1 MKGLV
6 SNAVEPKGM
15 GMSSRVLLLL
25 SLLIIIGDAIATTA
39 SQNQTQS
46 PAAQYQKL
54 LDEYEEGAT
63 ATELAGRFLE
73 LAKQHSGDPVAI
85 DSLVW
90 VLTKL
95 RTRPDAT
102 RALELLERDH
112 LHSEQ
117 FAGAC
122 RHVARTP
129 ALAAEKLLRTALEKS
144 RNEKV
149 RGQACRQLAYLLD
162 QQASVVEQLKKEPES
177 VDRVMQFYGAEY
189 GKYLK
194 ELDRESLEKK
204 REQHYE
210 LMLKSFADVSTPD
223 GTLGEI
229 AEKALFRI
237 RHLSI
242 GRVAPEITGEDI
254 FGKTFKLSDHR
265 GKVVVLSFWGHW

>member
-1 MKGLV
+1 
-6 SNAVEPKGM
+6 
-15 GMSSRVLLLL
+15 MSLKINCVL
-25 SLLIIIGDAIATTA
+25 SLMLVPSIVASANA
-39 SQNQTQS
+39 SQKETS
-46 PAAQYQKL
+46 APAARYQKL
-54 LDEYEEGAT
+54 LDEYEEGAK
-63 ATELAGRFLE
+63 ASELAGRFLE
-73 LAKQHSGDPVAI
+73 LAEQHPTDPVAV

-95 RTRPDAT
+95 RLRPEAA

-112 LHSEQ
+112 LNNEQ
-117 FAGAC
+117 FAAAC

-129 ALAAEKLLRTALEKS
+129 SVVAEKLLRTALDKS

-162 QQASVVEQLKKEPES
+162 QQASVVDQLKKEPES
-177 VDRVMQFYGAEY
+177 SDRVMQFYGAEY
-189 GKYLK
+189 GKHLK
-194 ELDRESLEKK
+194 SLDREQLEKK

-210 LMLKSFADVSTPD
+210 LMLKSFANVTTTD

-242 GRVAPEITGEDI
+242 GRVAPEIEGEDI
-254 FGKTFKLSDHR
+254 FGKTFKLSEHR

>member
-1 MKGLV
+1 
-6 SNAVEPKGM
+6 
-15 GMSSRVLLLL
+15 MSYKVTCGL
-25 SLLIIIGDAIATTA
+25 SLMLIACNFIAVNA
-39 SQNQTQS
+39 SQDIAAA

-54 LDEYEEGAT
+54 LDEYEGGAK
-63 ATELAGRFLE
+63 APELAARFFE
-73 LAKQHSGDPVAI
+73 LAEQHASDLVAV

-95 RTRPDAT
+95 RIRPEAA

-112 LHSEQ
+112 LHNEQ
-117 FAGAC
+117 FAAAC

-129 ALAAEKLLRTALEKS
+129 SVAAEKLLRKALEKS
-144 RNEKV
+144 KNEKV
-149 RGQACRQLAYLLD
+149 RGQACRQLAFLLD
-162 QQASVVEQLKKEPES
+162 QQASVVDQLKKKPES
-177 VDRVMQFYGAEY
+177 ADRVMQFYGAEY
-189 GKYLK
+189 GKHLK
-194 ELDRESLEKK
+194 SLDREQLEKK

-210 LMLKSFADVSTPD
+210 LMLKSFADVKTSD

-242 GRVAPEITGEDI
+242 GRVAPEIDGEDI